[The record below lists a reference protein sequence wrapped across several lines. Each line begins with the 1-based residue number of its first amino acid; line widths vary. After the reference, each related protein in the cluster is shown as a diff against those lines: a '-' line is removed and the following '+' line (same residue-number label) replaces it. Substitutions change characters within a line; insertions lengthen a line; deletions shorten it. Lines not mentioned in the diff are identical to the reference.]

1 MERNRK
7 EQGRMEGEWEGENKL
22 EMEEI
27 KQEEFW
33 DTEVPKMVINKILGS
48 ICTGAQHWVL
58 RHSSTPYLHAEDGR
72 HHYYKIPKKKSKFNP
87 LNSYIN

>member
-27 KQEEFW
+27 KQEEF
-33 DTEVPKMVINKILGS
+33 
-48 ICTGAQHWVL
+48 
-58 RHSSTPYLHAEDGR
+58 
-72 HHYYKIPKKKSKFNP
+72 
-87 LNSYIN
+87 